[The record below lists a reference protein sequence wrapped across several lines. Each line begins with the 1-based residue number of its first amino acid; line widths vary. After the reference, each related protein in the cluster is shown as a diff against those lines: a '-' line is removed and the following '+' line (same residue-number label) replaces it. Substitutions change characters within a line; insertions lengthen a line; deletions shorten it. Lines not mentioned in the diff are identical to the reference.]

1 MFLYSYVFFLASDLG
16 RDGIRINAISAGP
29 IMTLASS
36 GVGGFK
42 AMLRLNAETTPLRRN
57 MTLDDVSGAAMYL
70 FSDLSSGVTG
80 EVHHVDC
87 GYSTTGM
94 MPNEMK
100 DILLK
105 NLD

>member
-1 MFLYSYVFFLASDLG
+1 
-16 RDGIRINAISAGP
+16 
-29 IMTLASS
+29 
-36 GVGGFK
+36 
-42 AMLRLNAETTPLRRN
+42 
-57 MTLDDVSGAAMYL
+57 MTLDDVSGAALYL

-94 MPNEMK
+94 LPNELK

>member
-1 MFLYSYVFFLASDLG
+1 
-16 RDGIRINAISAGP
+16 
-29 IMTLASS
+29 
-36 GVGGFK
+36 
-42 AMLRLNAETTPLRRN
+42 MLRLNAETTPLRRN
-57 MTLDDVSGAAMYL
+57 RTLDDVSGAAVYL

>member
-1 MFLYSYVFFLASDLG
+1 
-16 RDGIRINAISAGP
+16 
-29 IMTLASS
+29 MTLASS

-42 AMLRLNAETTPLRRN
+42 AMLRLNADTTPLRRN
-57 MTLDDVSGAAMYL
+57 MTLDDVSGAALYL

-94 MPNEMK
+94 LPNELK
-100 DILLK
+100 DILLQ